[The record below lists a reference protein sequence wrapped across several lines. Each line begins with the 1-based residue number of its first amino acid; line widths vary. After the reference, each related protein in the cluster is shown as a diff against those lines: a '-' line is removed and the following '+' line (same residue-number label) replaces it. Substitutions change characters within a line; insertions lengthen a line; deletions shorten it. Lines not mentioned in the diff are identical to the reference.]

1 MNLDGKRVWLSGAS
15 SGIGEEL
22 AKQLAAKGAKLV
34 LSARNEQALEQVKN
48 SLVGQGHVVLPLD
61 FERR

>member
-34 LSARNEQALEQVKN
+34 L
-48 SLVGQGHVVLPLD
+48 
-61 FERR
+61 